1 MKDLHDAAKV
11 GDVEALKKFIEK
23 GDKVNQQDA
32 RGITPL
38 GVAVGFNRLQAVEF
52 LLQNGA
58 DVTLTDKKGN
68 TVLHY
73 AAGMKSKKFSPF
85 MHENR
90 IWTG

>member
-1 MKDLHDAAKV
+1 MHDAAKV

-23 GDKVNQQDA
+23 GDDVNEQDA

-38 GVAVGFNRLQAVEF
+38 GVAVGFNRIEAVEC

-58 DVTLTDKKGN
+58 NITITDKKGN

-73 AAGMKSKKFSPF
+73 AAGS
-85 MHENR
+85 
-90 IWTG
+90 T